1 MFLWGFP
8 CGEEVS
14 TAVHLLPWN
23 PLAICMTAPLH
34 SFLLC
39 MWPDCDN
46 SLEQPFPTLPSA
58 CWSQPRMQIRAFPN
72 PPVFPCS
79 HTRTALNTQVFSGFH
94 FETVQLLPT
103 PELHRRHCSSTQ
115 FLAPVLFQSVSV
127 AMTICQDDLGDS
139 SWF

>member
-8 CGEEVS
+8 VVRRS
-14 TAVHLLPWN
+14 PLLFNFYLWN
-23 PLAICMTAPLH
+23 PLAICPTAPLH

-39 MWPDCDN
+39 MWPDCDYCP
-46 SLEQPFPTLPSA
+46 EWPFLTLPSA
-58 CWSQPRMQIRAFPN
+58 CWSQPRMQIRAFPS

-79 HTRTALNTQVFSGFH
+79 HTRTALNTQVFSGFQ
-94 FETVQLLPT
+94 FEIVQLLPA
-103 PELHRRHCSSTQ
+103 PELHCSSTQ
-115 FLAPVLFQSVSV
+115 FLAPALFQSISV